1 MFDIGWSEM
10 ALIAVVAV
18 VVIGPKEL
26 PTVLRT
32 AGQWIRKARALAS
45 EFQRGLDDM
54 VRESELKDIKSQVEK
69 TASIGDL
76 QRDLEKSIDPTG
88 DLAKGLELPP
98 PDFKPEGDSQAPS
111 AESAPA
117 NEPRP
122 HG

>member
-1 MFDIGWSEM
+1 MLDIGWSEM

-32 AGQWIRKARALAS
+32 AGLWIRKARNLAS

-54 VRESELKDIKSQVEK
+54 VREAELKDIQAKVEK
-69 TASIGDL
+69 SAGIGDL
-76 QRDLEKSIDPTG
+76 QRELEKSIDPAG
-88 DLAKGLELPP
+88 DLTKGLELPP
-98 PDFKPEGDSQAPS
+98 PDFKPEGDSQAPA
-111 AESAPA
+111 AESAPV